1 MFCWK
6 TLHGSGCR
14 LSLHMLRKSRS
25 SCLAVLVMFTA
36 PAGGDTPLGVSS
48 GSVSEFVIERSWLVI
63 IGVVVPAPARM
74 LAWGVKGDSV
84 SKSDGGKNL
93 SNSSRSSLVFHM
105 FP

>member
-6 TLHGSGCR
+6 TLNGSVYR
-14 LSLHMLRKSRS
+14 SSLHMLRKSRS
-25 SCLAVLVMFTA
+25 SRLAVLAMFAA

-48 GSVSEFVIERSWLVI
+48 GSVSEFVIERSWVVI

-74 LAWGVKGDSV
+74 LSWGVNGNFV
-84 SKSDGGKNL
+84 SKCDGGKNL